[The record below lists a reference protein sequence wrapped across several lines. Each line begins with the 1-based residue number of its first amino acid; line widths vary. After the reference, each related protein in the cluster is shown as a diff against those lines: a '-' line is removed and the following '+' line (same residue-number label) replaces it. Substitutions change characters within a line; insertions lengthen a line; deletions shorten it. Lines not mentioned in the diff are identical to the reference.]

1 MNRSF
6 HLPQITRRD
15 QHRTDR
21 ATESAKTPWPGWFL
35 NDDPD
40 LHRRAIVMEPITP
53 NQPGRIK
60 YQGTWWTAISQ
71 EGSAI
76 PPQTVVMVV
85 GRVGLTLVVRGS

>member
-1 MNRSF
+1 
-6 HLPQITRRD
+6 
-15 QHRTDR
+15 
-21 ATESAKTPWPGWFL
+21 
-35 NDDPD
+35 
-40 LHRRAIVMEPITP
+40 MEPITP